1 MIQAVS
7 LTVEAGSPAPGAAAG
22 LKVTDL
28 ETAVFDEGRQT
39 AVFDQGRQTAVSEG
53 RGGAQTDAGGG
64 DDEWTID
71 DYKRENARLMG

>member
-39 AVFDQGRQTAVSEG
+39 AVSEG